1 MKKIFLIAT
10 TVLAF
15 AASSFATP
23 SKPFTSGISLST
35 TTEFAR
41 GSDAP
46 DFDALLGYRIN
57 LTLAYNAMIGII
69 PNLYVHPAL
78 GVSLRLSSESEN
90 KNTGS
95 GFNMSVS
102 SNDDK
107 TVSSL
112 DVLLPVTAR
121 YYITNNFFAELG
133 LEFDFNIL
141 ESFNTGSQ
149 KEDDYYESMLEPS
162 AVNLGI
168 VGGIGATFNFGL
180 EISLTYTHGLTDLYK
195 EKKVVDFNIM
205 GYSIAQKN
213 ANWSYSRLNFNIGYW
228 FGYRN

>member
-23 SKPFTSGISLST
+23 SKPFTSGISLSE

-78 GVSLRLSSESEN
+78 GVSLRLSSESDN
-90 KNTGS
+90 KNSGS

-102 SNDDK
+102 SSDDK
-107 TVSSL
+107 TASAL

-149 KEDDYYESMLEPS
+149 SEDDYYESMYEPS

-195 EKKVVDFNIM
+195 EKKVVDVNIM

>member
-23 SKPFTSGISLST
+23 SKPFTSGISLSE

-78 GVSLRLSSESEN
+78 GVSLRLSSESDN
-90 KNTGS
+90 KNSGS

-102 SNDDK
+102 SSDDK
-107 TVSSL
+107 TASAL

-149 KEDDYYESMLEPS
+149 KEDDYYESMYEPS

-195 EKKVVDFNIM
+195 EKKVVDVNIM